1 MTKINTFI
9 LCLLASFFCNIK
21 LNAQIHDFDSLTE
34 HNESFSRIAKAI
46 GDTLD
51 LFDEDKPLQVTLQSD
66 FKNLIKQ
73 KFKDEYQEA
82 IFSAMFNDTVQVVR
96 NIEIKPRGNMRKQTC
111 FFPPIKLNFPKKE
124 AYLKQIENFDKLKL
138 VLDCKRGD
146 IYEQYL
152 LSEYYAYKLQNI
164 LCEYSLRVRLL
175 HVTYVDN
182 SGKYKD
188 ITRYAFLIENINQL
202 GERTNSAKIEP
213 VGAVRDIRTN
223 MDVLSGVYLFQ
234 FLIGNTDWSISGN
247 HNMYYLKSM
256 DAQVIEPFVVPYD
269 FDNAGIVNTS
279 YAIPNE
285 KIGTESVRERVY
297 RGYCIDEQHLQKSR
311 SLFIKKK
318 ESIYNIFQN
327 DQLLSKSNKRNT
339 IKYLDDFFKIIENE
353 NSFKRQIIE
362 ACR

>member
-1 MTKINTFI
+1 MTKKNTIF
-9 LCLLASFFCNIK
+9 LCLLFCFIGNIK

-51 LFDEDKPLQVTLQSD
+51 LFNDDKPLQVTLRSD

-82 IFSAMFNDTVQVVR
+82 VFTAMFNDTVQVVR

-146 IYEQYL
+146 TYEQYL

-175 HVTYVDN
+175 HVTYIDN

-188 ITRYAFLIENINQL
+188 ITRYAFLIESINQL
-202 GERTNSAKIEP
+202 AERTNM
-213 VGAVRDIRTN
+213 VRVETAGTIRDLRTN
-223 MDVLSGVYLFQ
+223 LNVLTDVYLFQ
-234 FLIGNTDWSISGN
+234 YLIGNTDWSISGK
-247 HNMYYLKSM
+247 HNMYYLKSN
-256 DAQVIEPFVVPYD
+256 DLQIIEPLVVPYD
-269 FDNAGIVNTS
+269 FDIAGIVNAN
-279 YAIPNE
+279 YAVPNE
-285 KIGTESVRERVY
+285 ILEIESVRERLY
-297 RGYCIDEQHLQKSR
+297 RGLCLSGPQLEQARIKVVHNKEKIY
-311 SLFIKKK
+311 SL
-318 ESIYNIFQN
+318 YNQT
-327 DQLLSKSNKRNT
+327 LYLSKSNKKSTVNY
-339 IKYLDDFFKIIENE
+339 INEFFSIMENDKL
-353 NSFKRQIIE
+353 FKREILE
-362 ACR
+362 SCR